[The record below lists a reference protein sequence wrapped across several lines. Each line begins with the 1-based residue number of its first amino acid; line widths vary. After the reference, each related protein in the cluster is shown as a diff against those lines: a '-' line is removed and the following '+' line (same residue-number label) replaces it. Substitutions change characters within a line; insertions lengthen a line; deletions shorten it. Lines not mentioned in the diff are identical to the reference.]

1 MIQMNKEQLKNQTSQ
16 ITKANSKSDSHRDSS
31 PYRPSSLVL
40 LLPIAL
46 GLGLIVYAWRWLI
59 VFGILSALGGLWKYY
74 EQKQQERQ
82 EWLNVIFYQTLQK
95 HQGKITTL
103 DLAIAANI
111 TGVEAQKF
119 LQQRAQEF
127 GAEFDVTDAGGILYC
142 FTSITMGQ
150 SENNN
155 SGYNQPWAFSQISPS
170 LPNSPKQLSAQSSAT
185 KLSPLN
191 QSQLAERLGVHST
204 TISKN
209 KTKPDFI
216 SWTRKKDPAGIAWTY
231 SPETK
236 EFFPLI
242 SK

>member
-1 MIQMNKEQLKNQTSQ
+1 MTKQQLKTQTSA
-16 ITKANSKSDSHRDSS
+16 IAKTNSKSD
-31 PYRPSSLVL
+31 RPSSLVL
-40 LLPIAL
+40 LFPIAL

-59 VFGILSALGGLWKYY
+59 VFGVLSALGGLWKYY

-111 TGVEAQKF
+111 TGVEAQEF

-142 FTSITMGQ
+142 FTSLTMPNSPTANQ
-150 SENNN
+150 SNNDSN
-155 SGYNQPWAFSQISPS
+155 NQPWIS
-170 LPNSPKQLSAQSSAT
+170 LQNTPKQLPAQSSAPR
-185 KLSPLN
+185 LSPLN

-209 KTKPDFI
+209 KTKSDFI
-216 SWTRKKDPAGIAWTY
+216 SWTRKKDPAGVAWTY

-236 EFFPLI
+236 EFFPLM

>member
-1 MIQMNKEQLKNQTSQ
+1 MNKQQFKNQTSQ
-16 ITKANSKSDSHRDSS
+16 ITRANFKSDSRRDSS
-31 PYRPSSLVL
+31 AYRRSSLVL
-40 LLPIAL
+40 LFPIAL

-59 VFGILSALGGLWKYY
+59 LFGILSALGGLWKYY

-82 EWLNVIFYQTLQK
+82 EWLNMIFYQTLQK

-103 DLAIAANI
+103 DLAIAAKI
-111 TGVEAQKF
+111 TGVEAQEF

-142 FTSITMGQ
+142 FTSINIAQ
-150 SENNN
+150 PENNN
-155 SGYNQPWAFSQISPS
+155 SGYNQPWELSQSELVRAS

-209 KTKPDFI
+209 KTKSDFI
-216 SWTRKKDPAGIAWTY
+216 SWTQKKDPAGIAWTY

-236 EFFPLI
+236 QFFPLI

>member
-1 MIQMNKEQLKNQTSQ
+1 MSQMTKQQLKTQTSA
-16 ITKANSKSDSHRDSS
+16 IAKTNSKIE
-31 PYRPSSLVL
+31 RPSSLVL
-40 LLPIAL
+40 LFPIAL
-46 GLGLIVYAWRWLI
+46 CLGLIVYAWRWLI
-59 VFGILSALGGLWKYY
+59 VFGVLSALGGLWKYY

-111 TGVEAQKF
+111 TGVEAQEF

-127 GAEFDVTDAGGILYC
+127 GAEFDITDAGGILYC
-142 FTSITMGQ
+142 FTSITMSQ
-150 SENNN
+150 SQSQAENNN
-155 SGYNQPWAFSQISPS
+155 SGNNESWGFRESES
-170 LPNSPKQLSAQSSAT
+170 LKNTPKQLPAQSSASR
-185 KLSPLN
+185 LSPVN

-216 SWTRKKDPAGIAWTY
+216 SWTRKKDPAGVAWTY

>member
-1 MIQMNKEQLKNQTSQ
+1 MTKQQLKTQTSALAK
-16 ITKANSKSDSHRDSS
+16 TKTKSDSLRDGSA
-31 PYRPSSLVL
+31 YRPSSLVL
-40 LLPIAL
+40 LFPIAL
-46 GLGLIVYAWRWLI
+46 CLGLIVYAWRWLI
-59 VFGILSALGGLWKYY
+59 VFGVLSALGGLWKYY

-111 TGVEAQKF
+111 TGVEAQEF
-119 LQQRAQEF
+119 LQQRAKEF
-127 GAEFDVTDAGGILYC
+127 GAEFDITDAGGILYC
-142 FTSITMGQ
+142 FTSITMPNSQ
-150 SENNN
+150 TVNN
-155 SGYNQPWAFSQISPS
+155 SNNDSNNDSNNESWR
-170 LPNSPKQLSAQSSAT
+170 LPQNTPKQIPAESSASR
-185 KLSPLN
+185 LSPVN

-204 TISKN
+204 TISK
-209 KTKPDFI
+209 TKPDFI
-216 SWTRKKDPAGIAWTY
+216 SWTRKKDPAGVAWTY

>member
-1 MIQMNKEQLKNQTSQ
+1 MIHMTKQQLKTQTSA
-16 ITKANSKSDSHRDSS
+16 IAKTKAKSD
-31 PYRPSSLVL
+31 RPSSLVL
-40 LLPIAL
+40 LFPIAL
-46 GLGLIVYAWRWLI
+46 CLGLIVYAWRWLI
-59 VFGILSALGGLWKYY
+59 VFGVLSALGGLWKYY

-111 TGVEAQKF
+111 TGVEAQEF
-119 LQQRAQEF
+119 LQQRAKEF
-127 GAEFDVTDAGGILYC
+127 GAEFDITDAGGILYC
-142 FTSITMGQ
+142 FTSITMSQ
-150 SENNN
+150 SQSQAENNHSGNNN
-155 SGYNQPWAFSQISPS
+155 SGNNEPWGSFQ
-170 LPNSPKQLSAQSSAT
+170 NTPKQLPAQSSASR
-185 KLSPLN
+185 LSPVN

-216 SWTRKKDPAGIAWTY
+216 SWTRKKDPAGVAWTY

>member
-1 MIQMNKEQLKNQTSQ
+1 MTKQQLKTQTSA
-16 ITKANSKSDSHRDSS
+16 IAKTKAKSD
-31 PYRPSSLVL
+31 RPSSLVL
-40 LLPIAL
+40 LFPIAL
-46 GLGLIVYAWRWLI
+46 CLGLIVYAWRWLI
-59 VFGILSALGGLWKYY
+59 VFGVLSALGGLWKYY

-111 TGVEAQKF
+111 TGVEAQEF

-127 GAEFDVTDAGGILYC
+127 GAEFDITDAGGILYC
-142 FTSITMGQ
+142 FTSVTM
-150 SENNN
+150 
-155 SGYNQPWAFSQISPS
+155 
-170 LPNSPKQLSAQSSAT
+170 PNSQTANHSNNDSNNEPWRSLQNTPKELPAQSSASR
-185 KLSPLN
+185 LSPVN

-216 SWTRKKDPAGIAWTY
+216 SWTRKKDPAGVAWTY

>member
-1 MIQMNKEQLKNQTSQ
+1 MTKQQLKSQTSA
-16 ITKANSKSDSHRDSS
+16 IAKTKAKSE
-31 PYRPSSLVL
+31 RPSSLVL
-40 LLPIAL
+40 LFPIAL
-46 GLGLIVYAWRWLI
+46 CLGLIVYAWRWLI
-59 VFGILSALGGLWKYY
+59 VFGVLSALGGLWKYY

-111 TGVEAQKF
+111 TGVEAQEF
-119 LQQRAQEF
+119 LQQRAKEF
-127 GAEFDVTDAGGILYC
+127 GAEFDITDAGGILYC
-142 FTSITMGQ
+142 FTSITMSQ
-150 SENNN
+150 SQSQAENNH
-155 SGYNQPWAFSQISPS
+155 SGNNEPWRS
-170 LPNSPKQLSAQSSAT
+170 LQNTPKQLPAESSASR
-185 KLSPLN
+185 LSPVN

-209 KTKPDFI
+209 KTKRDFI
-216 SWTRKKDPAGIAWTY
+216 SWTRKKDPAGVAWTY

>member
-1 MIQMNKEQLKNQTSQ
+1 MTKQQLKTQTSALAK
-16 ITKANSKSDSHRDSS
+16 TKAKSD
-31 PYRPSSLVL
+31 RPSSLVL
-40 LLPIAL
+40 LFPIAL
-46 GLGLIVYAWRWLI
+46 CLGLIVYAWRWLI
-59 VFGILSALGGLWKYY
+59 VFGVLSALGGLWKYY

-111 TGVEAQKF
+111 TGVEAQEF
-119 LQQRAQEF
+119 LQQRAKEF
-127 GAEFDVTDAGGILYC
+127 GAEFDITDAGGILYC
-142 FTSITMGQ
+142 FTSITMSQ
-150 SENNN
+150 SQSQAENNH
-155 SGYNQPWAFSQISPS
+155 SGNNESWGFRESGSFREPLQ
-170 LPNSPKQLSAQSSAT
+170 NTPKQLPAQSSASR
-185 KLSPLN
+185 LSPVN

-216 SWTRKKDPAGIAWTY
+216 SWTRKKDPAGVAWTY

-236 EFFPLI
+236 EFFPLM

>member
-1 MIQMNKEQLKNQTSQ
+1 MTKQQLKTQTSALAK
-16 ITKANSKSDSHRDSS
+16 TKAKSE
-31 PYRPSSLVL
+31 RPSSLVL
-40 LLPIAL
+40 LFPIAL
-46 GLGLIVYAWRWLI
+46 CLGLIVYAWRWLI
-59 VFGILSALGGLWKYY
+59 VFGVLSALGGLWKYY

-111 TGVEAQKF
+111 TGVEAQEF
-119 LQQRAQEF
+119 LQQRAKEF

-142 FTSITMGQ
+142 FTSVTM
-150 SENNN
+150 
-155 SGYNQPWAFSQISPS
+155 
-170 LPNSPKQLSAQSSAT
+170 PNSQTANHSNNDSNNDSNNHSNNEPWRSLQNTPKQLPAQSSASR
-185 KLSPLN
+185 LSPVN

-216 SWTRKKDPAGIAWTY
+216 SWTRKKDPAGVAWTY

-236 EFFPLI
+236 EFFPLM

>member
-1 MIQMNKEQLKNQTSQ
+1 MTKQQLKTQTSA
-16 ITKANSKSDSHRDSS
+16 IAKTNSKSD
-31 PYRPSSLVL
+31 RPSSLVL
-40 LLPIAL
+40 LFPIAL

-59 VFGILSALGGLWKYY
+59 VFGVLSALGGLWKYY

-111 TGVEAQKF
+111 TGVEAQEF

-142 FTSITMGQ
+142 FTSLTMPNSPTANQ
-150 SENNN
+150 SNNDSN
-155 SGYNQPWAFSQISPS
+155 NDSNNQPWISIQ
-170 LPNSPKQLSAQSSAT
+170 NTPKQLPAQSSASR
-185 KLSPLN
+185 LSPVN

-216 SWTRKKDPAGIAWTY
+216 SWTRKKDPAGVAWTY

-236 EFFPLI
+236 EFFPLM

>member
-1 MIQMNKEQLKNQTSQ
+1 MTKQQLKTQTSA
-16 ITKANSKSDSHRDSS
+16 IAKTKAKSDSLRDSS
-31 PYRPSSLVL
+31 AYRPFSLVL
-40 LLPIAL
+40 LFPIAL
-46 GLGLIVYAWRWLI
+46 CLGLIVYAWRWLI
-59 VFGILSALGGLWKYY
+59 VFGVLSALGGLWKYY

-111 TGVEAQKF
+111 TGVEAQEF

-142 FTSITMGQ
+142 FTSVTM
-150 SENNN
+150 
-155 SGYNQPWAFSQISPS
+155 
-170 LPNSPKQLSAQSSAT
+170 PNSPTANHSNNDSNNEPWRSFQNTPKELPAQSSASR
-185 KLSPLN
+185 LSPVN

-216 SWTRKKDPAGIAWTY
+216 SWTRKKDPAGVAWTY

>member
-1 MIQMNKEQLKNQTSQ
+1 MIHMTKQQLKSPTNA
-16 ITKANSKSDSHRDSS
+16 IAKTKAKSE
-31 PYRPSSLVL
+31 RPSSLVL
-40 LLPIAL
+40 LFPIAL
-46 GLGLIVYAWRWLI
+46 CLGLIVYAWRWLI
-59 VFGILSALGGLWKYY
+59 VFGVLSALGGLWKYY

-111 TGVEAQKF
+111 TGVEAQEF

-142 FTSITMGQ
+142 FTSVTMPNSQ
-150 SENNN
+150 TANESNNDSN
-155 SGYNQPWAFSQISPS
+155 NQPWRSAFAES
-170 LPNSPKQLSAQSSAT
+170 LRESLQNTKQLPAQSSAPR
-185 KLSPLN
+185 LSPLN
-191 QSQLAERLGVHST
+191 QSQLAERLGVHNT

-209 KTKPDFI
+209 KTKSDFI
-216 SWTRKKDPAGIAWTY
+216 SWTRKKDPAGVAWTY

-236 EFFPLI
+236 EFFPLM